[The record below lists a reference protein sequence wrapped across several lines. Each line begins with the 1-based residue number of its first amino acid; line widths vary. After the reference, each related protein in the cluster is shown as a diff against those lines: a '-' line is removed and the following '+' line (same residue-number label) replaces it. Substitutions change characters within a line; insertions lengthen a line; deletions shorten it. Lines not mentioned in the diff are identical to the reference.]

1 MRSASRLGL
10 PSRVM
15 KIAAAISAPFIVFV
29 ALAVPFLNQPI
40 DTWEWLNF
48 YAGQQIVATGVPSVD
63 YPVAQ
68 AKEAAS
74 ESVRRP
80 SLLLMHPPSSAYL
93 IAAAL
98 RLFGNGEWQAR
109 LPGVLAVV
117 LTAALL
123 VILARR
129 LFRDDQQTAD
139 RVGVVAVCLYLI
151 HPAALQGALYLS
163 FSEGT
168 LLPLSWLLFLLTWF
182 GTLNRPRAVRVGTL
196 GLCLAIALW
205 AKITT
210 SLALPVSI
218 AIVTWGMEGLRPAG
232 LMFTGVAGLGLV
244 LFLGSWWGYATY
256 LTGLV
261 GLPAEILWT
270 EPFRYLIGEGQV
282 VENSVGGVLLNVSRT
297 FVFLGPLLVF
307 MAAIAIARRVGQYAR
322 DHRAAPQ
329 DLIPILTILVLVGY
343 LALPGGTG
351 AFPKYHLVILPL
363 LAWLAAR
370 DFPPTAFPRL
380 LLVTIFVVG
389 VVYYFYLVGDP
400 LKLVN
405 HDMRIAQVAGGTS
418 SVVSRVGLAA
428 LVYVL
433 FPLVASRVVRSW
445 RPAILTAT
453 IASQLALIL
462 LQIHGGYF
470 TRHSYGTPVA
480 DFTRT
485 INLLTSATPAGS
497 EILALPEFGY
507 KSGRRIVAGMRR
519 EFWSDSESL
528 EKVIRLEKPSAV
540 VYGLPTHMILQL
552 RGFAA
557 DPRLQATLERAY
569 SRVDVGEFTVWLRGR

>member
-1 MRSASRLGL
+1 
-10 PSRVM
+10 M
-15 KIAAAISAPFIVFV
+15 KIAAVMSAPFIVFV

-40 DTWEWLNF
+40 DTWEWLNLC
-48 YAGQQIVATGVPSVD
+48 AGQRIAATGVPSLD
-63 YPVAQ
+63 CPVAP
-68 AKEAAS
+68 AREAAS
-74 ESVRRP
+74 ESVGRP

-93 IAAAL
+93 IAAAF

-109 LPGVLAVV
+109 LPGVLSVV
-117 LTAALL
+117 LTAVLL

-129 LFRDDQQTAD
+129 LFRDDRQAAD

-151 HPAALQGALYLS
+151 HPATMQGALYLS

-168 LLPLSWLLFLLTWF
+168 LLPLSWLLFVFAWF
-182 GTLNRPRAVRVGTL
+182 ETLNRPRVVRVSML

-218 AIVTWGMEGLRPAG
+218 AIVTWGMEGIGAASL
-232 LMFTGVAGLGLV
+232 LFTGVTGLGLV
-244 LFLGSWWGYATY
+244 LFLGSWWGYAAY
-256 LTGLV
+256 LAGLV
-261 GLPAEILWT
+261 GLRAETLWT

-282 VENSVGGVLLNVSRT
+282 VEISVRGFLLNVSRT
-297 FVFLGPLLVF
+297 FIFLGPLLVF
-307 MAAIAIARRVGQYAR
+307 MAGTTTVCRVGQYAR
-322 DHRAAPQ
+322 NHRGQ
-329 DLIPILTILVLVGY
+329 SEDLIPILAAMVLVGY
-343 LALPGGTG
+343 VALPGGTG
-351 AFPKYHLVILPL
+351 AFPKYQLVILPL

-370 DFPPTAFPRL
+370 DFASPGLPRL

-400 LKLVN
+400 LKMVN
-405 HDMRIAQVAGGTS
+405 HDMRIAQFAGGTS
-418 SVVSRVGLAA
+418 SVVSRAGRAA
-428 LVYVL
+428 LLYVL

-445 RPAILTAT
+445 RPAVLTAAA
-453 IASQLALIL
+453 ASQMALIL

-470 TRHSYGTPVA
+470 TKHSYGTPLA

-485 INLLTSATPAGS
+485 IDLLTSATPAGS

-507 KSGRRIVAGMRR
+507 KSGRRTVPGMKR
-519 EFWSDSESL
+519 EFWSDPESL
-528 EKVIRLEKPSAV
+528 EKVIRQEKPSAV
-540 VYGLPTHMILQL
+540 IYGLPTHTILQL
-552 RGFAA
+552 RGLVSN
-557 DPRLQATLERAY
+557 PQLGATLERAY

>member
-40 DTWEWLNF
+40 DTWEWLNL
-48 YAGQQIVATGVPSVD
+48 YAGQQIAATGVPSVG
-63 YPVAQ
+63 YPVAP

-74 ESVRRP
+74 ESVGRP

-109 LPGVLAVV
+109 LPGILSVV
-117 LTAALL
+117 LTAVLL

-129 LFRDDQQTAD
+129 LFRDDQQAAV
-139 RVGVVAVCLYLI
+139 RVGFVAVCLYLI

-168 LLPLSWLLFLLTWF
+168 LLPLSWLLLLLTWF

-232 LMFTGVAGLGLV
+232 LMFTGVAGLGLA
-244 LFLGSWWGYATY
+244 LFLASWWGYAVY
-256 LTGLV
+256 LAGLV

-270 EPFRYLIGEGQV
+270 EPFRYLMGEGRV
-282 VENSVGGVLLNVSRT
+282 VEISVRGFLLNVSRT
-297 FVFLGPLLVF
+297 VVFLSPLLVF
-307 MAAIAIARRVGQYAR
+307 MAGTTIARRAWQYAR
-322 DHRAAPQ
+322 DHRAQPH
-329 DLIPILTILVLVGY
+329 DLIPMLAVMVLLGY
-343 LALPGGTG
+343 LAVPGGTG
-351 AFPKYHLVILPL
+351 NFPKYHLVILPL

-370 DFPPTAFPRL
+370 DFPPTVPPRPL
-380 LLVTIFVVG
+380 LATVFVVG

-405 HDMRIAQVAGGTS
+405 HDMRIAQFAGRTS
-418 SVVSRVGLAA
+418 PIVSRVALAV
-428 LVYVL
+428 LLYVL
-433 FPLVASRVVRSW
+433 FPVAASRLFRSW
-445 RPAILTAT
+445 KPAILTAT

-470 TRHSYGTPVA
+470 TKHMYGTPVA

-485 INLLTSATPAGS
+485 IDLVTSATPAGS

-540 VYGLPTHMILQL
+540 VYGLPTHTILQL

-557 DPRLQATLERAY
+557 DPRLRATLERAY
-569 SRVDVGEFTVWLRGR
+569 SPVDVGEFTVWLRGR